1 MHPGTGLVL
10 VGALVRQC
18 RFREATVRQPC
29 LGWGRCSF
37 SQEWFCLFFFCFPTY
52 TFLGVCFTSFLLRF
66 FPSCSPVCHLSPP
79 HHSLL
84 CHKLLFFAIPSCNW
98 LSPGMVFTNQGGD
111 FVNMGAHQPLPPGA
125 SHGTNARAGVAMARS
140 SLEGESFCRSRQDS
154 SSIAATWEERALAE
168 GRAVVLLMVQRGVLV
183 QWVWVTVGV
192 RHAYIKQRFLPK
204 ALAV

>member
-1 MHPGTGLVL
+1 MLVL
-10 VGALVRQC
+10 PEMILPFLFLFSHIHFFGGVFHFL
-18 RFREATVRQPC
+18 FTSIFSLLFPC
-29 LGWGRCSF
+29 LSSLSSPSLTSL
-37 SQEWFCLFFFCFPTY
+37 SQAAVLCYPL
-52 TFLGVCFTSFLLRF
+52 
-66 FPSCSPVCHLSPP
+66 SCT
-79 HHSLL
+79 
-84 CHKLLFFAIPSCNW
+84 W

-111 FVNMGAHQPLPPGA
+111 FVNMGAHQPLPPSA

-154 SSIAATWEERALAE
+154 SYIAATWEERALAE

-192 RHAYIKQRFLPK
+192 KHAYIKQRFLPK